1 MLLDGL
7 RDELAELE
15 ISIAHHQSCLKRLEG
30 RKAAVHE
37 QLANFTYPVL
47 TLPPEIFLR
56 CIPPHHYYPIFSKA
70 PLILLQICKAWHA
83 LALFIPALWTDL
95 DIDIKHQELELEA
108 AERLEQF
115 IRTWFARGGSIP
127 RSFRFT
133 GELDT
138 LNAIIYDHAAHF
150 GDLHLFTT
158 MSCFLSLRGGAPFPM
173 LREMEIEDICG
184 TFGEE
189 LILGPNAFL
198 AAPQLRTLGL
208 ICLFASPLAFPWH
221 QLTKFVASRHN
232 HEGATTLSSAR
243 C

>member
-56 CIPPHHYYPIFSKA
+56 CIAPHHYYPIFSKA
-70 PLILLQICKAWHA
+70 PLILLQIFKAWHA

-115 IRTWFARGGSIP
+115 NRTWFARGGSIP

-133 GELDT
+133 GELDR

-173 LREMEIEDICG
+173 LREMEIEDIYG
-184 TFGEE
+184 VEVRLAMLVDFGHHRDHTQNPKAVTPRKSN
-189 LILGPNAFL
+189 LFL
-198 AAPQLRTLGL
+198 SFTH
-208 ICLFASPLAFPWH
+208 S
-221 QLTKFVASRHN
+221 QLTVLFLR
-232 HEGATTLSSAR
+232 LFD
-243 C
+243 CI